1 MTTQPQFFLFA
12 TNALLPKSGD
22 FIFTTVKMSTTS
34 INSRAKLITSGEID
48 FRCDLTTDSF
58 FTKWGVEN
66 NLEHFPP
73 PGFAIFEN
81 PTTTESNF
89 VTKRTEHDSNV
100 PISVHSL

>member
-1 MTTQPQFFLFA
+1 MTTQPQFFLSA

-66 NLEHFPP
+66 NLEHFHP

-89 VTKRTEHDSNV
+89 VTK
-100 PISVHSL
+100 